1 MNNSSNSSIP
11 YIKNNFVYIPEN
23 YQDKQI
29 APPRNL
35 SESNITSGTTYSLR
49 YQQKIDYYS

>member
-1 MNNSSNSSIP
+1 MSNSSNSSIP

-49 YQQKIDYYS
+49 YKQKIDYYS